1 MSVHES
7 YNDSHRA
14 FLQAFM
20 ARSTMTY
27 EEAKPVLAAI
37 FSVRDDQ
44 DVLSEDITQ
53 ADFSNYIATINT
65 AISPFDLEIR
75 STRHQTDPTRI
86 YALVNTTSDPMTQL
100 ATTYN
105 ANEIAFVKRVLDAM
119 FDTYNTPRLEAM
131 AVSSM
136 QVAQLAKAPS
146 AAERRESAAS
156 GAPAAGAA
164 QSLGIREADEMMK
177 KLVEEGW
184 FEESRK
190 GYFTLS
196 PRALMELRG
205 WLVATYNDD
214 DNDDSLTGRVPRI
227 DKIKTCLACRDIIT
241 MGQRCSQRQ
250 CAGRLHDI
258 CTQNFFRRQQ
268 AETCPICKSP
278 WTGEHFVGERAIVAA
293 SRPSTATRRRSD
305 RPSQGASSLGVVQ
318 GTDNNNNSDDDDDDE
333 EEESAVG

>member
-1 MSVHES
+1 MSANES

-27 EEAKPVLAAI
+27 EQAKPVLAAI
-37 FSVRDDQ
+37 FSARDNQ
-44 DVLSEDITQ
+44 DTLPEDITQ
-53 ADFSNYIATINT
+53 ADFSSYIATINT

-75 STRHQTDPTRI
+75 STRHQTEPTTRI
-86 YALVNTTSDPMTQL
+86 YALVNTTSDPLTQL

-131 AVSSM
+131 AVTSI
-136 QVAQLAKAPS
+136 QVAHLAKAPS
-146 AAERRESAAS
+146 ASERRESAAAAAAN
-156 GAPAAGAA
+156 GAPVAGAA
-164 QSLGIREADEMMK
+164 QSLGIREADDMMK

-184 FEESRK
+184 FEESPR

-214 DNDDSLTGRVPRI
+214 EDDNGSGAARRTA
-227 DKIKTCLACRDIIT
+227 KIKTCLACKDIIT
-241 MGQRCSQRQ
+241 VGQRCSQRQ
-250 CAGRLHDI
+250 CPGRLHDI

-268 AETCPICKSP
+268 AETCPICKSQ
-278 WTGEHFVGERAIVAA
+278 WTGDHFVGERAIIAA
-293 SRPSTATRRRSD
+293 NRPSTARRRSG
-305 RPSQGASSLGVVQ
+305 RPAEGASSLGGQDGVDAS
-318 GTDNNNNSDDDDDDE
+318 GMAD
-333 EEESAVG
+333 AAG

>member
-1 MSVHES
+1 MSGNES

-27 EEAKPVLAAI
+27 EQAKPVLAAI
-37 FSVRDDQ
+37 FSARDNQ
-44 DVLSEDITQ
+44 DTLPEDITQ
-53 ADFSNYIATINT
+53 ADFSNYIAIINT

-75 STRHQTDPTRI
+75 STRHQTDLTRI
-86 YALVNTTSDPMTQL
+86 YALVNTTSDPLTQL

-119 FDTYNTPRLEAM
+119 FDTHNTPRLEVM

-136 QVAQLAKAPS
+136 QVAQLARVTNV
-146 AAERRESAAS
+146 AERRESAAAAAAAAN
-156 GAPAAGAA
+156 GAPAAGVA
-164 QSLGIREADEMMK
+164 QSLGIREADDMMK

-190 GYFTLS
+190 GFFTLS

-214 DNDDSLTGRVPRI
+214 DDNYGQGGPRI
-227 DKIKTCLACRDIIT
+227 DKIKTCLACKDIIT
-241 MGQRCSQRQ
+241 VGQRCSQRQ
-250 CAGRLHDI
+250 CPGRLHDI

-268 AETCPICKSP
+268 AETCPICKSQ

-293 SRPSTATRRRSD
+293 NRPSTTRRRSG
-305 RPSQGASSLGVVQ
+305 RPAEGASSLG
-318 GTDNNNNSDDDDDDE
+318 GDDDAGELAD
-333 EEESAVG
+333 AAG